1 MDPEN
6 SVPDTGDTD
15 LSADEAAM
23 LAHLGMDDED
33 TPELPAS
40 DEPESADADDAADD
54 QPDDSDVPDD
64 SAPAPVADAPKK
76 YKVKV
81 RGEELEV
88 EEPELLAGYSRTA
101 DYTRDKMAVA
111 EEKRA
116 IAAERQAYVQKLD
129 AAEQLLAAQA
139 VEPDWEQLRQTMTD
153 DEFAA
158 TYAQWSVRQRNLE
171 KVQAEK
177 AREYAKL
184 QQSWLEERQA
194 LAVAEQQRVVELIP
208 EWKDPKKRE
217 QDHDTMVKFALKTG
231 FTPEQLQNVFT
242 AAEISVLH
250 KAAQYDKLQQRVKT
264 GKPVAS
270 AAPNTTRVAPS
281 KPKAVPRVGPPP
293 AQAQY
298 QKDRAKL
305 RQTGS
310 LDDATNVFLHFIDD

>member
-1 MDPEN
+1 MDPQN

-23 LAHLGMDDED
+23 LAHLGEDEQD
-33 TPELPAS
+33 TPAEPAS
-40 DEPESADADDAADD
+40 DAPEDADADDATDDQLTEDADD
-54 QPDDSDVPDD
+54 
-64 SAPAPVADAPKK
+64 APPEPTPEPPKT

-88 EEPELLAGYSRTA
+88 AESELLAGYSRTA

-116 IAAERQAYVQKLD
+116 IAAERQTYVQKLE
-129 AAEQLLAAQA
+129 AAEELLAAQA

-158 TYAQWSVRQRNLE
+158 TYARWSVRQRNLE

-177 AREYAKL
+177 ARETAKL
-184 QQSWLEERQA
+184 QQDWMEQRRA
-194 LAVAEQQRVVELIP
+194 YAVAEQQRVLELIP
-208 EWKDPKKRE
+208 EWTDAKKRE
-217 QDHDTMVKFALKTG
+217 QDQDTMVKFALKSG
-231 FTPEQLQNVFT
+231 FTPEQLQNVFSAT
-242 AAEISVLH
+242 EIAVLH

-264 GKPVAS
+264 GKPMVS
-270 AAPNTTRVAPS
+270 AAAAPSKVAPS

-310 LDDATNVFLHFIDD
+310 IDDAASVFLHFLDD